1 MATASVPLS
10 GTLST
15 LLDSPEVAALVAD
28 LEATRWTGRP
38 GYPIRSMVG
47 MALVKSLYNLPTW
60 TRTARLVAEHA
71 ELQRVLGSVPS
82 VYSCYRFTAKML
94 DNAEAL
100 AACTTAVL
108 DRLRDE
114 MPDLGST
121 VAIDGS
127 DLPAYANGQR
137 FLSKGG
143 PERERYSDPDA
154 SWGHRSAISTRAHGG
169 YYGYKIHAAVD
180 TATGLPVA
188 WQVETA
194 RDSEVPVV
202 PTLLDRLSDRGWATT
217 YAVLD
222 KGYDAESVYDACE
235 SRGIRPIVPL
245 RKTGKV
251 VAGEHKPHECEHG
264 TWTFAGS
271 DAKRGASKWRCPTG
285 ACKPGSVWIKA
296 SRLHTLVPRSTDRWG
311 DLYRQRGSVER
322 AFGRLKHEWAMLPL
336 RTRRIA
342 RVRLHV
348 DLTILAQL
356 GTALAKARAVPL
368 AA

>member
-10 GTLST
+10 GTLAV
-15 LLDSPEVAALVAD
+15 LLDSPEVTALVAD
-28 LEATRWTGRP
+28 LAATRWTGRP
-38 GYPIRSMVG
+38 GYPVRSMVG

-82 VYSCYRFTAKML
+82 VYACYRFTAKML
-94 DNAEAL
+94 AHEAAL
-100 AACTTAVL
+100 GACVKAVL
-108 DRLRDE
+108 NGLRE
-114 MPDLGST
+114 QMPDLGST
-121 VAIDGS
+121 VALDGS

-137 FLSKGG
+137 FLRKGG
-143 PERERYSDPDA
+143 PLRRKYSDPDA
-154 SWGHRSAISTRAHGG
+154 SWGHRSAISVRKGGG

-202 PTLLDRLSDRGWATT
+202 PTLLDRLAERGWTTT

-222 KGYDAESVYDACE
+222 KGYDAEGVYDGCE
-235 SRGIRPIVPL
+235 ARGIRPIIPL
-245 RKTGKV
+245 CKTARV
-251 VAGEHKPHECEHG
+251 VRGEHKPKVCDHG

-285 ACKPGSVWIKA
+285 ECTPASMWVKA
-296 SRLHTLVPRSTDRWG
+296 SRLHTLVPRSRGVGATCT
-311 DLYRQRGSVER
+311 GSV
-322 AFGRLKHEWAMLPL
+322 GRLSGPSAGSSTSGPCFHSERGASPASGS
-336 RTRRIA
+336 TS
-342 RVRLHV
+342 
-348 DLTILAQL
+348 T
-356 GTALAKARAVPL
+356 
-368 AA
+368 